1 MKAGKGYMTKY
12 AKKILEIIETTR
24 SHMTAEQI
32 FDVLRQTYPQ
42 VALATVY
49 NNLNRLWGEEKIRKV
64 TVEGMPDRYDRVVRH
79 DHLVCK
85 KCGRLVDM
93 DLADLTDQLEKQVG
107 FPILAYDLKLLY
119 LCDECATDRKEKKG
133 K

>member
-1 MKAGKGYMTKY
+1 MTKY

-119 LCDECATDRKEKKG
+119 LCDKCATDRKEKKG